1 MKRLNLFLLLLVLS
15 STAAA
20 SVFEVRDIRIEGL
33 QRVSAGTVFA
43 SFPVNVGDLVDAG
56 TLRQATRGLF
66 RTGYFDDVALAED
79 DGVLVIKLKERP
91 AVAEINIE
99 GNKAIKTEELLNA
112 LRDNGLSEGQIFKQE
127 ILEGM
132 VQELQRQYVS
142 QGRYGSSVQTTVNDL
157 PRNRVALD
165 LDIDEGEVSSIKHIN
180 IVGNRQFDEDDLLD
194 NFELKTTGW
203 LSWIKKDDQYAKE
216 KLAGDLE
223 RLESWYKDRGYL
235 RFSIDSTQ
243 VAVSPN
249 KETVYITI
257 NITEGNVYTVDK
269 IDLAGE
275 LVVPEE
281 EIRRLI
287 VMREGQ
293 TFSQVL
299 MTTTSEYITQR
310 LGNDGYAFAE
320 VQGQP
325 EINDEEHTANIT
337 FFVNPGKRVYVRRLE
352 FRGNTKTADDV
363 LRREMRQME
372 GAVASN
378 SKIEMGKLR
387 LERTRFVKPEIK
399 VETPEVPGTSDQ
411 IDVIYNLEE
420 QASGSVGATFGFS
433 QTAGLVLGANLQED
447 NFLGTGRQV
456 GIALNRSDFQT
467 RIGLN
472 YTDPYFTVD
481 GVSAGFGIFARSSDF
496 AELNLTSYETDS
508 YGMNLNF
515 SYPLSELER
524 LSYGVGYE
532 NLKIDVSDLFS
543 SFVSPEILLFR
554 EQNGDQNKLVSFNLG
569 WQRSTLNR
577 GIFATDGAS
586 QRIQLE
592 VTPPVI
598 DDLAYY
604 KLTYSG
610 QKFFPLGRL
619 TKMFDGWSL
628 RLRTEL
634 GYGDGLG
641 DTDRLPFYKNFY
653 GGGYN
658 SVRGFERNTL
668 GPRTERRNLGLFG
681 LPTPTADE
689 LNEGNTDPFGG
700 NVLVEASA
708 ELIFPLPFLKDQR
721 SVQASFFFDAGNV
734 FDTECGGVRS
744 VTNPVDP
751 NEQLE
756 VPPQLNCFA
765 PDAGELRYSVGVG
778 ATWLSGFGP
787 ITFSISVP
795 LNGNKFDEKE
805 AFQFSLGNTF

>member
-1 MKRLNLFLLLLVLS
+1 MKRLNLFLLFLVLS
-15 STAAA
+15 SSAMAK
-20 SVFEVRDIRIEGL
+20 VFEVRDIRLEGL

-43 SFPVNVGDLVDAG
+43 SFPVNVGDVIDDSA
-56 TLRQATRGLF
+56 LRRATRSLF
-66 RTGYFDDVALAED
+66 RTGYFSDVALAED

-99 GNKAIKTEELLNA
+99 GNKAIKTEELMTA

-142 QGRYGSSVQTTVNDL
+142 QGRYGSSVKTDVKDL
-157 PRNRVALD
+157 PRNRVAVD
-165 LDIDEGEVSSIKHIN
+165 LDIDEGDVAAIKHIN
-180 IVGNRQFDEDDLLD
+180 IVGNHDFDEEELLD
-194 NFELKTTGW
+194 SFELRTTGW
-203 LSWIKKDDQYAKE
+203 LSWIKKDDQYARE
-216 KLAGDLE
+216 KLSGDLE

-243 VAVSPN
+243 VAVSPS
-249 KETVYITI
+249 KESVYITV
-257 NITEGNVYTVDK
+257 NITEGDVYKIEK

-287 VMREGQ
+287 VLREGQ

-299 MTTTSEYITQR
+299 MTTTSQYITQR

-325 EINDEEHTANIT
+325 EIDEENNTANIT

-387 LERTRFVKPEIK
+387 LERTRFVKPDVK
-399 VETPEVPGTSDQ
+399 VETPEVAGTNDQ
-411 IDVIYNLEE
+411 IDVIYSIEE
-420 QASGSVGATFGFS
+420 QASGSVGATLGFS
-433 QTAGLVLGANLQED
+433 QTAGLVLGANYQED
-447 NFLGTGRQV
+447 NALGTGKQV
-456 GIALNRSDFQT
+456 GISLNRSDFQT

-481 GVSAGFGIFARSSDF
+481 GVSAGFGIFARTSDF

-508 YGMNLNF
+508 IGMNLNF
-515 SYPLSELER
+515 SYPLSEIER
-524 LSYGVGYE
+524 LSYGIGFE
-532 NLKIDVSDLFS
+532 NLAIDVSDRFS
-543 SFVSPEILLFR
+543 EFVSKEILLFR
-554 EQNGDQNKLVSFNLG
+554 EQSGDENNLLSFNLG

-577 GIFATDGAS
+577 GVFATDGAS
-586 QRIQLE
+586 QRLQLE
-592 VTPPVI
+592 VVPALI
-598 DDLAYY
+598 DDLSYY
-604 KLTYSG
+604 KITYSG

-619 TKMFDGWSL
+619 FKMFDGWSL
-628 RLRTEL
+628 RLRTEI

-653 GGGYN
+653 AGGYN
-658 SVRGFERNTL
+658 SVRGFERNGL
-668 GPRTERRNLGLFG
+668 GPRTERTRFG
-681 LPTPTADE
+681 IINPGTKLTKD
-689 LNEGNTDPFGG
+689 NTDPFGG
-700 NVLVEASA
+700 NTLVEASA

-734 FDTECGGVRS
+734 FDTECGGNRT
-744 VTNPVDP
+744 VTDP
-751 NEQLE
+751 LDPDNILD
-756 VPPQLNCFA
+756 VPPQINCYS

-787 ITFSISVP
+787 ITFSISMP
-795 LNGNKFDEKE
+795 LNGNELDEKE
-805 AFQFSLGNTF
+805 VFQFSLGNTF